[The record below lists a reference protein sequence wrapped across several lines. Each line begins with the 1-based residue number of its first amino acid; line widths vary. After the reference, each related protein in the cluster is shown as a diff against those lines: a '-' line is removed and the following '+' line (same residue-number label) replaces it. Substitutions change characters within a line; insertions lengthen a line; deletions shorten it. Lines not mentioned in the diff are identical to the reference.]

1 MLAALIANVNRD
13 PKKRKK
19 AFTVEDFMPKFGTQ
33 AGAGEEM
40 SPETMTAYVAMMNEL
55 FGGTDMRQQT

>member
-19 AFTVEDFMPKFGTQ
+19 AFTVKDFMPTFGAPAQTD
-33 AGAGEEM
+33 EI

-55 FGGTDMRQQT
+55 FGGTDARQQT